1 MVILNNPC
9 QLINHQAV
17 HAPMTQV
24 QPQPQSTTMQGIIQ
38 TLPPNILQCN
48 TDLNTSV
55 RRELAD
61 IVWLLFSSDRRTAAK
76 LAGRLF
82 IDGTHAGVF
91 MSYVYDYRDRIT
103 DIVFSPNYMGISIEP
118 PRELARDYVIGV
130 NDYSDGL
137 FINGVNLALL
147 HVKSGVNDCY
157 MVRNGRIVVATA
169 GDGDFREVF
178 GYDADVLG
186 REAVLTTGPRDSI
199 TYRVQGEVAFEL
211 TRASNKYIAELFR
224 EQVQRSIAIYM
235 ADEVMRL
242 LVDHGFNPDAIIT
255 AADDVLVLIPGV
267 IQGSRKVDRWVVIRK
282 MTGLFTSILGEYFT
296 VRNDGFGCIRISDD
310 TASARVFIDVDN
322 ESRGIT
328 LRVTTWKVIGST
340 PTRRIYNRIMRE
352 LTGSVRGMLNN
363 SERTD
368 ELIIGNH
375 YIKVER
381 GLPINFEYEPEPMLK
396 PRMLRSLLITVSRLR
411 GFLVTPRSL
420 VAIEHPQHGVKHLR
434 FDGTYGLR
442 IRTTMVSDRYI
453 GDVNAV
459 VIRRLVG
466 KARRQATTVVE

>member
-1 MVILNNPC
+1 
-9 QLINHQAV
+9 
-17 HAPMTQV
+17 MTQA
-24 QPQPQSTTMQGIIQ
+24 QQPQSTTIQDIIQ

-48 TDLNTSV
+48 ADLNTSV

-118 PRELARDYVIGV
+118 PRELARNYVIGV

-137 FINGVNLALL
+137 FINGADLALL
-147 HVKSGVNDCY
+147 HIKSGVNDCY
-157 MVRNGRIVVATA
+157 RVRNGRIVVATA
-169 GDGDFREVF
+169 SDGDFREVF
-178 GYDADVLG
+178 GYDADVLE
-186 REAVLTTGPRDSI
+186 REAVLTTGPRNSI
-199 TYRVQGEVAFEL
+199 AYRVQGEVVFEL
-211 TRASNKYIAELFR
+211 TRAGNKYIAELFR
-224 EQVQRSIAIYM
+224 EQVQRSIAIHM
-235 ADEVMRL
+235 ADKMMRI
-242 LVDHGFNPDAIIT
+242 LVDHGLNPDAIIT

-267 IQGSRKVDRWVVIRK
+267 IQGGEDRWVVIKK
-282 MTGLFTSILGEYFT
+282 MTGLFASILGEYFT
-296 VRNDGFGCIRISDD
+296 VRNDGFGCIRISDN
-310 TASARVFIDVDN
+310 TASVRVFIDVDN

-328 LRVTTWKVIGST
+328 LRVTTWKVIGSM

-352 LTGSVRGMLNN
+352 LTGSVRNMLNN

-375 YIKVER
+375 YVKIER

-411 GFLVTPRSL
+411 GFLVTPRTL
-420 VAIEHPQHGVKHLR
+420 VTIEHPQHGVKHLK
-434 FDGTYGLR
+434 FDNTYGLR

-459 VIRRLVG
+459 VVRRLAYEFG
-466 KARRQATTVVE
+466 IYS

>member
-1 MVILNNPC
+1 
-9 QLINHQAV
+9 
-17 HAPMTQV
+17 
-24 QPQPQSTTMQGIIQ
+24 MQGIIQ
-38 TLPPNILQCN
+38 ILPPNILQCN
-48 TDLNTSV
+48 ADLNTSV

-61 IVWLLFSSDRRTAAK
+61 IVRLLFGSDRRTAAK

-91 MSYVYDYRDRIT
+91 MSYVYKYRDRIT
-103 DIVFSPNYMGISIEP
+103 DIVFSPNYMGISVEP
-118 PRELARDYVIGV
+118 PRGLIRNYVIGV
-130 NDYSDGL
+130 NDYRDGL

-147 HVKSGVNDCY
+147 HGKSGVNDCY
-157 MVRNGRIVVATA
+157 RVRNGRIVVATA
-169 GDGDFREVF
+169 SDGDFREVF
-178 GYDADVLG
+178 GYDADVLEQ
-186 REAVLTTGPRDSI
+186 EAVLTTGHRGSI
-199 TYRVQGEVAFEL
+199 AYRVQGEVVFEL
-211 TRASNKYIAELFR
+211 TRAGGKYIAELFR
-224 EQVQRSIAIYM
+224 VQVQRIIAIYM
-235 ADEVMRL
+235 ADKVMRL
-242 LVDHGFNPDAIIT
+242 LVDQGFNPDAIIT

-267 IQGSRKVDRWVVIRK
+267 IQGGEDRWVVIRK

-296 VRNDGFGCIRISDD
+296 VRNDGFGCIRISDG
-310 TASARVFIDVDN
+310 TASARAFIDVDN

-340 PTRRIYNRIMRE
+340 PTRHIYNRIMRE
-352 LTGSVRGMLNN
+352 LTGSVKDMLNN

-375 YIKVER
+375 YIKIER
-381 GLPINFEYEPEPMLK
+381 GLPINFEYEPEPLLK

-411 GFLVTPRSL
+411 EFLVTPRTL
-420 VAIEHPQHGVKHLR
+420 VTIEHPQHGAKHLR

-466 KARRQATTVVE
+466 KGLPTGEPRNQATAVG

>member
-1 MVILNNPC
+1 MRDVI
-9 QLINHQAV
+9 
-17 HAPMTQV
+17 
-24 QPQPQSTTMQGIIQ
+24 SK
-38 TLPPNILQCN
+38 LPPTILPLGN
-48 TDLNTSV
+48 LDINV
-55 RRELAD
+55 RHELFEIAGALFNDNEEAVWELA
-61 IVWLLFSSDRRTAAK
+61 R
-76 LAGRLF
+76 RLF
-82 IDGTHAGVF
+82 IDDTHAGVF

-118 PRELARDYVIGV
+118 PRELIRDYVIGV

-137 FINGVNLALL
+137 FINGVGLDLL

-157 MVRNGRIVVATA
+157 MVRDGRIVVATA
-169 GDGDFREVF
+169 SDGDFREVF

-186 REAVLTTGPRDSI
+186 REAVLTTGPRGSI
-199 TYRVQGEVAFEL
+199 AYRVQGEVVFEL
-211 TRASNKYIAELFR
+211 TRAGNKYIAELFR

-235 ADEVMRL
+235 ADKVMRL

-267 IQGSRKVDRWVVIRK
+267 IQGGEDRWVVIRK
-282 MTGLFTSILGEYFT
+282 MTGLFASILGEYFT
-296 VRNDGFGCIRISDD
+296 VRNDGFGCIRISDG

-328 LRVTTWKVIGST
+328 LRVTTWRVTGSM

-352 LTGSVRGMLNN
+352 LTGSVKDMLNN
-363 SERTD
+363 SERID
-368 ELIIGNH
+368 ELMIGNH

-381 GLPINFEYEPEPMLK
+381 GLPINFEYEPEPVLK

-411 GFLVTPRSL
+411 EFLVTPRTL
-420 VAIEHPQHGVKHLR
+420 VTIEHPQHGVKHLR
-434 FDGTYGLR
+434 FDGTYSLR
-442 IRTTMVSDRYI
+442 VRATMVSDRYI

-466 KARRQATTVVE
+466 KGLTTGEPRNQATTAVG